1 MKGEMN
7 MTIRE
12 IESKKLEN
20 IKKTKKQMSE
30 WGLYRYPTPLK
41 KIPSI
46 SILRKKLDEFFDSH
60 NTQYSNAS
68 DLPTVTELALF
79 LGYPSQ
85 RALYNEINNPNQ
97 TEPEYAMYLERAVS
111 LITDRITRKQMEIAE
126 VGKRWEGIGA
136 VLDREDRISEKTM
149 PDTDSKSA
157 INIQINLNAREKA
170 KNALNENL
178 SSFLSELK
186 MSNLK
191 QIDAD
196 VKSIEDRTKAEE
208 DEEEVIEI

>member
-149 PDTDSKSA
+149 PEPQCKGEGKKRP
-157 INIQINLNAREKA
+157 QREPVILPVRA
-170 KNALNENL
+170 QDE
-178 SSFLSELK
+178 
-186 MSNLK
+186 
-191 QIDAD
+191 QPQAD
-196 VKSIEDRTKAEE
+196 RCRCKEHRRQ
-208 DEEEVIEI
+208 DEG